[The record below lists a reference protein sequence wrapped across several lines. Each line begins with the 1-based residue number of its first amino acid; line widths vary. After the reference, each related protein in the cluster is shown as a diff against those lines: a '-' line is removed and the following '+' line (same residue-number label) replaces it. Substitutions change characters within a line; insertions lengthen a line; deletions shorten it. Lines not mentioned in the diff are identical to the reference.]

1 MRALIF
7 WRQSS
12 MLKLAGGLVLQSF
25 QLISALLVAL
35 RLSVCL
41 TKVLQGLP
49 AFFLQ
54 SFAQFC
60 ALQAALEQ
68 GLYGNRAGGVHC
80 GTQVVGLR
88 VSALFQA

>member
-1 MRALIF
+1 
-7 WRQSS
+7 
-12 MLKLAGGLVLQSF
+12 MLKLAGGLVLQGF
-25 QLISALLVAL
+25 QRISALLVAL

-41 TKVLQGLP
+41 TKVLQGLQ

-68 GLYGNRAGGVHC
+68 RLYGNRARGMQC
-80 GTQVVGLR
+80 CAQVVGLR
-88 VSALFQA
+88 VVTLFQA